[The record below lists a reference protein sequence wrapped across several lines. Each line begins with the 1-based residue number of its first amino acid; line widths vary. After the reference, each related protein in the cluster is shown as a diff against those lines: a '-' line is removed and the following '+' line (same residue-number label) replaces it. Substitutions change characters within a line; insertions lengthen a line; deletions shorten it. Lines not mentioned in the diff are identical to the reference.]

1 MTKTIV
7 GLGVLAW
14 LALAAASLIFWLGLA
29 QTAAEMRIPL
39 LVGLIACLLL
49 VLSLLWI
56 AFYLFGTGRALRDF
70 ARDGRLAPAL
80 ASRAAGAGAAYASWS
95 VLAAGLAVGALVAS
109 FERLGGRLG
118 SSLAAALAAGA
129 LLAVAAIL
137 GRAAVVLAARERLL
151 AEVDRATRALEER
164 G

>member
-56 AFYLFGTGRALRDF
+56 AFYLF
-70 ARDGRLAPAL
+70 
-80 ASRAAGAGAAYASWS
+80 
-95 VLAAGLAVGALVAS
+95 
-109 FERLGGRLG
+109 
-118 SSLAAALAAGA
+118 
-129 LLAVAAIL
+129 
-137 GRAAVVLAARERLL
+137 
-151 AEVDRATRALEER
+151 
-164 G
+164 